1 MIYLCVRFS
10 SVNTFAGTSRSSRER
25 NLRRT
30 LTESR
35 SWSRQKPFS
44 WSMIRSACLRRW
56 GRSDNLFC
64 IGFTKLFAFK
74 MTSSLQMT
82 SADMSMMTSPAF
94 GIQLLIFNCQFHNLL
109 QSPGKVNLNHL
120 KRERGPLWGGSI
132 IHHPSSITIII
143 FIFQLQ
149 VKRMVLERR
158 EVLREK
164 AANDPQV
171 PSDHNHHHHHHHYL
185 HL

>member
-82 SADMSMMTSPAF
+82 SADFTCRWWHHQPLAF
-94 GIQLLIFNCQFHNLL
+94 SCWFSIVNSTTCFENT
-109 QSPGKVNLNHL
+109 GKVNLNHL
-120 KRERGPLWGGSI
+120 AKEREGAPSPL
-132 IHHPSSITIII
+132 SSSSSNS
-143 FIFQLQ
+143 
-149 VKRMVLERR
+149 RWNEWC
-158 EVLREK
+158 
-164 AANDPQV
+164 
-171 PSDHNHHHHHHHYL
+171 
-185 HL
+185 